1 MSLLCR
7 QFSSFQ
13 CYQLQGFD
21 WGDLVRDSI
30 IVNMK
35 YADYDLIDGRPNVER
50 HHCLMGPDRE
60 KADEDGL
67 WVTLTQEH
75 HTAGK
80 MSAHKCIEVQR
91 LLQII
96 AQLAYERDRCAEGMG
111 KEDA

>member
-1 MSLLCR
+1 M
-7 QFSSFQ
+7 
-13 CYQLQGFD
+13 
-21 WGDLVRDSI
+21 RDSI

-35 YADYDLIDGRPNVER
+35 YADYDLIDGNPNVER

-67 WVTLTQEH
+67 WVPLTKEH

-111 KEDA
+111 KEDAREAFRRRYHKSFL